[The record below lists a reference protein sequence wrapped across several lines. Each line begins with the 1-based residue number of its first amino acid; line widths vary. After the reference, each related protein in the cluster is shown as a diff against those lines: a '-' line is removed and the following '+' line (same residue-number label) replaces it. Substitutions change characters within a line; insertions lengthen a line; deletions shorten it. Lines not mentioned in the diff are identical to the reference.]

1 MGCGR
6 IRQDMQVRCNKNSNK
21 KPDKPGEH
29 IELPKKFNFYFSFL
43 PLLSVLSVLSLV
55 CEARTRLAATHD
67 LYVRGVSIGEAGRKP
82 NRESEKDRVTEEY
95 VETTQHT
102 HSLPHRLETGKKTTK
117 KRVQQIFFHFLFRLR
132 TKTQTQTQTDRNGLS
147 ALYFIHANFL
157 LVEFFAPLPFPPPFC
172 SRSSVELHKIRTE
185 RGKEMRETETHR
197 RRKGQEGRI
206 R

>member
-1 MGCGR
+1 M
-6 IRQDMQVRCNKNSNK
+6 RQ
-21 KPDKPGEH
+21 
-29 IELPKKFNFYFSFL
+29 ELVWL
-43 PLLSVLSVLSLV
+43 Q
-55 CEARTRLAATHD
+55 RTA
-67 LYVRGVSIGEAGRKP
+67 YIRGVSIGEAGRKP

-157 LVEFFAPLPFPPPFC
+157 LVEFFAPLPFPRPLVLVLPWNFTK
-172 SRSSVELHKIRTE
+172 SAPKEE
-185 RGKEMRETETHR
+185 RR
-197 RRKGQEGRI
+197 
-206 R
+206 